1 MNKENLAADAETLE
15 DDILPALLL
24 GLRDSNPVI
33 VAQTLRALAELVPIL
48 GIYIGT

>member
-1 MNKENLAADAETLE
+1 MNKENFAADAETLE